1 MPHASYL
8 MPHASIKIRQLLIYI
23 ILVSLV
29 FSGCRNNGSEKT
41 GEIIIFH
48 AGSLSVPLRQ
58 LKDQYE
64 QRNPGVKILL
74 EPSGSLVCARKI
86 TELKKPCDIMASADY
101 FVINELLIPEYA
113 DWSIRFAT
121 NEIVIA
127 YNEKAKYSAEINSAN
142 WMEVLLRDD
151 IIYGRSDPDAD
162 PCGYRSVLTM
172 MLAESYYK
180 LPGLTDKMTAKNRD
194 YIRPKE
200 VDLVALIEANA
211 IDYMF
216 QYKSVAIQH
225 NLKYIELPDEINL
238 SDPSMAGF
246 YTTAA
251 LNIRGNKPEE
261 TIRVR
266 GEYINYSMTIPF
278 NAVNMEGAVDFM
290 CFILTEEGTEIFR
303 SNGQNP
309 IIPFSTE
316 QPEKIPAKLLE
327 YLPENQTKQ

>member
-1 MPHASYL
+1 MPHTSRL
-8 MPHASIKIRQLLIYI
+8 LPHSSIKMRQFLIYI
-23 ILVSLV
+23 MLISSV
-29 FSGCRNNGSEKT
+29 FTACRNTGSGKS

-58 LKDQYE
+58 MKELYE

-74 EPSGSLVCARKI
+74 EPAGSLVCARKI

-101 FVINELLIPEYA
+101 FVINELLIPKYT

-127 YNEKAKYSAEINSAN
+127 YNEKAKYSTEINTSN

-151 IIYGRSDPDAD
+151 VIYGRSDPDAD

-172 MLAESYYK
+172 MLAESHYK
-180 LPGLTDKMTAKNRD
+180 LPGLTDKMTSKNRD

-225 NLKYIELPDEINL
+225 NLKFIELPVEINL
-238 SDPSMAGF
+238 SDPSMAEL
-246 YTTAA
+246 YKTAT
-251 LNIRGNKPEE
+251 LDIRGNKPDE
-261 TIRVR
+261 TIRVT

-278 NAVNMEGAVDFM
+278 NAVNKDGAIDFM
-290 CFILTEEGTEIFR
+290 SFILSEEGIDIFR
-303 SNGQNP
+303 RNGQNP

-316 QPEKIPAKLLE
+316 QAEKIPVKLLD
-327 YLPENQTKQ
+327 YLPENKTK